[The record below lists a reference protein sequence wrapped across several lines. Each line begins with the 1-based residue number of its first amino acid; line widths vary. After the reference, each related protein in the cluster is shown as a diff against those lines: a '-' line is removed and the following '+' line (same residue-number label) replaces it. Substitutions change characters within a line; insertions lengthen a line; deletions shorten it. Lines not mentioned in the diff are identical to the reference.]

1 MPEIDNTLLLKL
13 LSIPSLFFL
22 CFIFGIFPYTIKKC
36 RMNDAFLS
44 YANTFSGGLFFGI
57 GQFHLLSEGAEK
69 LSKFTSIP
77 LPYFLVSVGYSFI
90 LFIQK
95 VIFGY
100 LVPNAEE
107 YLTKNT
113 HQQNQ
118 MARNYEIENGNENN
132 NFENEDE
139 EEKQEND
146 KEDKGTQLFIYNAA
160 EDNAK
165 ENINS
170 STRNTTIDSI
180 EKQILQKKK
189 LSGFIMLLALSIHG
203 MFECLA
209 LGIQVDFNNTLFLF
223 IALMIH
229 KWAEAFALGIFFVQ
243 ARLIKKHYYLLI
255 LLFASIGPIGVSL
268 GIFLSKTTNELVEG
282 VFLCISTGTF
292 LYVACSEVIVEEF
305 STPKKRYLKFSLYL
319 LGAILAAGL
328 TLFEH
333 FLE

>member
-1 MPEIDNTLLLKL
+1 MSEIDNTLLLKL

-22 CFIFGIFPYTIKKC
+22 CFIFGIFPYIIKKC

-139 EEKQEND
+139 EEKEEND

-189 LSGFIMLLALSIHG
+189 IKRIYYVISFINSWN
-203 MFECLA
+203 
-209 LGIQVDFNNTLFLF
+209 V
-223 IALMIH
+223 
-229 KWAEAFALGIFFVQ
+229 
-243 ARLIKKHYYLLI
+243 
-255 LLFASIGPIGVSL
+255 
-268 GIFLSKTTNELVEG
+268 
-282 VFLCISTGTF
+282 
-292 LYVACSEVIVEEF
+292 
-305 STPKKRYLKFSLYL
+305 
-319 LGAILAAGL
+319 
-328 TLFEH
+328 
-333 FLE
+333 